1 MGDKPGAAGGGK
13 KAGAVRGARTFTP
26 PLWVGASEEDY
37 GQEEIDEERMLRAIK
52 TDQIDCL

>member
-13 KAGAVRGARTFTP
+13 KAGAVRGARTFP